1 MKVIKELSRNNKGI
15 KKIYG
20 ELMFE
25 ILSKIS
31 FFTLIRGK
39 AVVQM
44 SYEAQKDGAKY
55 PCWWMME
62 AKFFCPRKEL

>member
-55 PCWWMME
+55 PC
-62 AKFFCPRKEL
+62 